1 MKKLEGWLNSVR
13 GLVGRKMAGRDPNQ
27 TTSKDSAFS
36 RYRDFAEDNAPEFP
50 ATEISHPEIQDAI
63 AEHLAYFDLLTDEEI
78 KFVAKDISKNAAIEF
93 AKMLGI
99 GGRRNVRLAVIEE
112 KGEGKRERD
121 NLRTNK
127 TERVN
132 SARYLV
138 DLNAIK
144 SGGMGQILYGFDLVL
159 HRPVAIKRVIG
170 NADSQHKEYLKSEA
184 RTHAKSENR
193 NVVSVYALLEISSQS
208 YPEGNGPALVMEY
221 LDPKT
226 SPTLAAVLRGDDPR
240 KTAEKDPLTG
250 RSTMPPQEILRFVT
264 DMMKALGNDNSPDR
278 ILHLDLK
285 PQNIFQTPD
294 GYKLA
299 DFGMASTVIDPR
311 NSFGTPMYISPE
323 KAVGGQLV
331 DMRSEFFSLTSIVY
345 ELMVG
350 VSYWAVDANGSPN
363 HSPMDMAMTIVQFD
377 ENSHLKPHSELTA
390 YCQKHHLDETR
401 VLSFFRKS
409 WAHNEDNRAQDF
421 EEYLADLK
429 TALTPV

>member
-27 TTSKDSAFS
+27 TTSKDSALF

-50 ATEISHPEIQDAI
+50 ITEISHPEIQDAI

-78 KFVAKDISKNAAIEF
+78 KFVAKDISKNAAIEL

-99 GGRRNVRLAVIEE
+99 GGKRNVRLAVIEG
-112 KGEGKRERD
+112 KGEGQYDRD

-127 TERVN
+127 TERIN

-144 SGGMGQILYGFDLVL
+144 SGGMGEILYGFDLVL

-170 NADSQHKEYLKSEA
+170 NADAQLKEYLKSEA

-193 NVVSVYALLEISSQS
+193 NVVAVYSLLDISSQS
-208 YPEGNGPALVMEY
+208 SVRDSGPALVMEY
-221 LDPKT
+221 LDPET
-226 SPTLAAVLRGDDPR
+226 SPTLANVLRGVDPR
-240 KTAEKDPLTG
+240 KTAEKDPVTG

-294 GYKLA
+294 GYKLT
-299 DFGMASTVIDPR
+299 DFGMANKVLDPR
-311 NSFGTPMYISPE
+311 VSFGTPKYISPE

-345 ELMVG
+345 ELVVG
-350 VSYWAVDANGSPN
+350 ESYWIVDVNGSPN
-363 HSPMDMAMTIVQFD
+363 HTSMDVAMTIIQFD
-377 ENSHLKPHSELTA
+377 ENRHLKPHSELTA

-401 VLSFFRKS
+401 VLSFFRKA
-409 WAHNEDNRAQDF
+409 WAHDEDDRAQNF

-429 TALTPV
+429 VALTLV